1 MRHQTTTPRRL
12 EDKVP
17 LSEEEQRLL
26 EQMEQALAA
35 EDPKFVSTI
44 RGAASRAHHKR
55 IVVLGCLG
63 FVLGVAALMTGAVMM
78 NTWIAVAGF
87 LVMLGSAYAALVNFR
102 RLGDPDLPSNVTD
115 IREARGGSE
124 RQAGGFMH
132 RMED

>member
-1 MRHQTTTPRRL
+1 M
-12 EDKVP
+12 P

-44 RGAASRAHHKR
+44 RGAASRRHHKR
-55 IVVLGCLG
+55 IVVLGFLG

-78 NTWIAVAGF
+78 ETWIAVAGF

-102 RLGDPDLPSNVTD
+102 RLGDPDLPKNVTD
-115 IREARGGSE
+115 IREAKRTSDS
-124 RQAGGFMH
+124 RQSGFMH
-132 RMED
+132 RMEDRWRRRRDDY

>member
-1 MRHQTTTPRRL
+1 M
-12 EDKVP
+12 P

-44 RGAASRAHHKR
+44 RGAASRSHHKR

-63 FVLGVAALMTGAVMM
+63 FVVGVAGLMTGAIVM

-87 LVMLGSAYAALVNFR
+87 LVMLGCAYAALVHFR
-102 RLGDPDLPSNVTD
+102 RLGDPDVPTNVTD
-115 IREARGGSE
+115 IREARKGSDA
-124 RQAGGFMH
+124 RQAGFMH
-132 RMED
+132 RMEDRWRRRRDDY

>member
-1 MRHQTTTPRRL
+1 
-12 EDKVP
+12 VP

-78 NTWIAVAGF
+78 ETWIAVAGF
-87 LVMLGSAYAALVNFR
+87 LVMLGCAYAALINFR
-102 RLGDPDLPSNVTD
+102 RLGDPDLPTNVTD
-115 IREARGGSE
+115 IREARRGGGGGGES
-124 RQAGGFMH
+124 RQSGFMH
-132 RMED
+132 RMEDRWRRRRDDY

>member
-1 MRHQTTTPRRL
+1 M
-12 EDKVP
+12 VP

-63 FVLGVAALMTGAVMM
+63 FVLGVAALMTGAVLM

-87 LVMLGSAYAALVNFR
+87 LVMLGSAYAALVHFR
-102 RLGDPDLPSNVTD
+102 RLGDPDLPANVAD
-115 IREARGGSE
+115 IREVRRSSE
-124 RQAGGFMH
+124 QKHSGFMH
-132 RMED
+132 RMEDRWRRRRDDF

>member
-1 MRHQTTTPRRL
+1 M
-12 EDKVP
+12 P

-102 RLGDPDLPSNVTD
+102 RLGDPDVSSNVTD
-115 IREARGGSE
+115 IREARGGAE
-124 RQAGGFMH
+124 RQSGFMH
-132 RMED
+132 RMEDRWRRRRDDY

>member
-1 MRHQTTTPRRL
+1 M
-12 EDKVP
+12 P

-44 RGAASRAHHKR
+44 RGAASRTHHKR

-63 FVLGVAALMTGAVMM
+63 FVVGVAGLMTGAVLM

-87 LVMLGSAYAALVNFR
+87 LVMLGSAYAALTHFR
-102 RLGDPDLPSNVTD
+102 RLNDPDLPTNVTD
-115 IREARGGSE
+115 IQDRKASGESRP
-124 RQAGGFMH
+124 AGGFMT
-132 RMED
+132 RMEDRWRRRRDDY